1 MEKKNYFHG
10 ANIEHQG
17 KKIGVA
23 FFLGNCAEVYGEL
36 VIDGAKKEVKIL
48 DCAGKQTF
56 MPKKV
61 LIEHITKV
69 GMSMKLFSTI
79 CIKRLKRQLVTR
91 KTVFRRFA

>member
-1 MEKKNYFHG
+1 MEKNYFYG
-10 ANIEHQG
+10 TNIECQNQR
-17 KKIGVA
+17 IGVA

-36 VIDGAKKEVKIL
+36 VINGARKEVKIL

-69 GMSMKLFSTI
+69 GMSMKKFSDI
-79 CIKRLKRQLVTR
+79 CMKRLERQLVTR
-91 KTVFRRFA
+91 KTVFRRLA